1 MLGRHRP
8 DTPHRQNDLTDQA
21 PDPMS
26 MHRTRS
32 PLLLLVPL
40 LTLSASAWSQE
51 FAAAG
56 LGVPPGMKPLNLSL
70 PPQPA
75 GGASFGSSS
84 PAGLDQG
91 ADLIRLPDLG
101 PGSSPTD
108 QGRGGRLPYGS
119 GYEARQKAA
128 RETSGTGFGIGGGS
142 GGPTGG
148 GLEGSRGG
156 SDGGGFGGHQGA
168 GGGHG
173 GGRR

>member
-1 MLGRHRP
+1 
-8 DTPHRQNDLTDQA
+8 
-21 PDPMS
+21 MS

-40 LTLSASAWSQE
+40 LTLAASGWSHE
-51 FAAAG
+51 LVAAG
-56 LGVPPGMKPLNLSL
+56 LGISPGMKPLNLSL

-75 GGASFGSSS
+75 AGAGFGFSP

-91 ADLIRLPDLG
+91 ADLTRLPDLG
-101 PGSSPTD
+101 QGSSRPAD
-108 QGRGGRLPYGS
+108 QGRGGRLPFGS

-128 RETSGTGFGIGGGS
+128 RELSGTGFGMSGGS

-148 GLEGSRGG
+148 GVGG
-156 SDGGGFGGHQGA
+156 SAGGGFGGHQGA

>member
-1 MLGRHRP
+1 
-8 DTPHRQNDLTDQA
+8 
-21 PDPMS
+21 
-26 MHRTRS
+26 
-32 PLLLLVPL
+32 
-40 LTLSASAWSQE
+40 
-51 FAAAG
+51 
-56 LGVPPGMKPLNLSL
+56 MKPLNLSL

-75 GGASFGSSS
+75 AGAGFGSSI

-101 PGSSPTD
+101 RGSTPTD
-108 QGRGGRLPYGS
+108 QGRRGRLPYGS

-128 RETSGTGFGIGGGS
+128 REPSGTGFGMGGGS

-148 GLEGSRGG
+148 GVGG
-156 SDGGGFGGHQGA
+156 SAGGSAGGGFGGHQAA

>member
-1 MLGRHRP
+1 
-8 DTPHRQNDLTDQA
+8 
-21 PDPMS
+21 MS

-40 LTLSASAWSQE
+40 LTLSASAWSHE

-56 LGVPPGMKPLNLSL
+56 FGVSPAMKPLNLSL

-75 GGASFGSSS
+75 GGASFGFSS
-84 PAGLDQG
+84 PTGLDQG
-91 ADLIRLPDLG
+91 ADLTRLPDLG
-101 PGSSPTD
+101 QGSSPGD

-119 GYEARQKAA
+119 GYEARHRAA
-128 RETSGTGFGIGGGS
+128 SEPSGTGFGPSGDS
-142 GGPTGG
+142 GGPSGG

-156 SDGGGFGGHQGA
+156 SAGGGFGSHQGA

>member
-1 MLGRHRP
+1 
-8 DTPHRQNDLTDQA
+8 
-21 PDPMS
+21 MS

-40 LTLSASAWSQE
+40 LTLSASGWSHE
-51 FAAAG
+51 FVAAG
-56 LGVPPGMKPLNLSL
+56 LGISPGMKPLNLSL

-75 GGASFGSSS
+75 AGAGFGSSI

-91 ADLIRLPDLG
+91 ADLTRLPDLG
-101 PGSSPTD
+101 RGSTPTD
-108 QGRGGRLPYGS
+108 QGRRGRLPYGS

-128 RETSGTGFGIGGGS
+128 REPSGTGFGMGGGS

-148 GLEGSRGG
+148 GVGG
-156 SDGGGFGGHQGA
+156 SAGGSAGGGFGGHQAA

>member
-1 MLGRHRP
+1 
-8 DTPHRQNDLTDQA
+8 
-21 PDPMS
+21 MS

-40 LTLSASAWSQE
+40 LTLAVSGWSHE
-51 FAAAG
+51 FGAAG
-56 LGVPPGMKPLNLSL
+56 LGISPGMKPLNLSL

-75 GGASFGSSS
+75 AGAGFGSSP

-91 ADLIRLPDLG
+91 ADLTRLPDLG
-101 PGSSPTD
+101 PGSSPAD
-108 QGRGGRLPYGS
+108 QGWGGRLPYGS

-128 RETSGTGFGIGGGS
+128 REPSGTGFGMSGGS

-148 GLEGSRGG
+148 GVGG
-156 SDGGGFGGHQGA
+156 SAGGSAGGGFGGHQGA

>member
-1 MLGRHRP
+1 
-8 DTPHRQNDLTDQA
+8 
-21 PDPMS
+21 MS

-40 LTLSASAWSQE
+40 LTLAASAWSHE

-56 LGVPPGMKPLNLSL
+56 LDVSPAMKPLNLSL

-91 ADLIRLPDLG
+91 ADLTRLPDLG
-101 PGSSPTD
+101 QGSSPAD

-128 RETSGTGFGIGGGS
+128 RETSGTGFGMGGGS

-148 GLEGSRGG
+148 GLEGSRG
-156 SDGGGFGGHQGA
+156 GGGFGGHQGA

>member
-1 MLGRHRP
+1 
-8 DTPHRQNDLTDQA
+8 
-21 PDPMS
+21 MS

-40 LTLSASAWSQE
+40 LTLSASAWSHE

-91 ADLIRLPDLG
+91 ADLTRLPDLG
-101 PGSSPTD
+101 PGSSPAD
-108 QGRGGRLPYGS
+108 QGRGGRLPFGS

-128 RETSGTGFGIGGGS
+128 RETSGTGFGPSGGS
-142 GGPTGG
+142 GTLSGG
-148 GLEGSRGG
+148 GLGG
-156 SDGGGFGGHQGA
+156 SAGGGFGHQGA
-168 GGGHG
+168 GGG
-173 GGRR
+173 RR

>member
-1 MLGRHRP
+1 
-8 DTPHRQNDLTDQA
+8 
-21 PDPMS
+21 MS

-40 LTLSASAWSQE
+40 LTLSASGWSHE
-51 FAAAG
+51 FVAAG
-56 LGVPPGMKPLNLSL
+56 LGVSPGMKPLNLSL

-75 GGASFGSSS
+75 GGASFGSSP

-101 PGSSPTD
+101 RGSTPTD
-108 QGRGGRLPYGS
+108 QGRRGRLPYGS
-119 GYEARQKAA
+119 GYEARQRTA
-128 RETSGTGFGIGGGS
+128 REPSGTGFGPSGGS
-142 GGPTGG
+142 GGPSGG

-156 SDGGGFGGHQGA
+156 SSGGGFGGHQGA

-173 GGRR
+173 VGRR